1 MLHILQMYY
10 IYHNLIFLSCVLIFN
25 NYFNNINTVSLN
37 SQGPKQN
44 SRKHT
49 SVNTF
54 FAGNKQIIFNK
65 YNFREQ

>member
-1 MLHILQMYY
+1 MYY
-10 IYHNLIFLSCVLIFN
+10 IYHNLIFISFCLIFN
-25 NYFNNINTVSLN
+25 NNNNNNNNNNTFSLN

-54 FAGNKQIIFNK
+54 FAGNKQIICNK

>member
-1 MLHILQMYY
+1 MYY
-10 IYHNLIFLSCVLIFN
+10 IYHNLIFISFRLIFN
-25 NYFNNINTVSLN
+25 NNNNNNNTVSLN

-54 FAGNKQIIFNK
+54 FVGNKQIICNK
-65 YNFREQ
+65 YNIREQ